1 MYPIMARVTIEDC
14 LKHVDNMYELIH
26 LATRR
31 SRQLF
36 KGSDVLV
43 KSKNR
48 TVVNSLRE
56 IAAGKVKAVYKGEDE
71 APLPGE
77 L

>member
-1 MYPIMARVTIEDC
+1 MARVTIEDC
-14 LKHVDNMYELIH
+14 LKNVDNMYELVH

-31 SRQLF
+31 VRQLY

-48 TVVNSLRE
+48 IIVTALRE
-56 IAAGKVKAVYKGEDE
+56 IAAGRVRPASRNSSTNQDDDLS
-71 APLPGE
+71 PISN
-77 L
+77 

>member
-1 MYPIMARVTIEDC
+1 MARVTIEDC
-14 LKHVDNMYELIH
+14 LDNVENMYELIH

-36 KGSDVLV
+36 KGSDPLI
-43 KSKNR
+43 KCKNR
-48 TVVNSLRE
+48 TVVTSLRE
-56 IAAGKVKAVYKGEDE
+56 IAAGKVRPIYKGQDE

>member
-1 MYPIMARVTIEDC
+1 MARVTIEDC
-14 LKHVDNMYELIH
+14 LDHVENMYELIH

-36 KGSDVLV
+36 KGADVLV

-56 IAAGKVKAVYKGEDE
+56 IAAGKVKAIYKGENE
-71 APLPGE
+71 GPLPGE

>member
-1 MYPIMARVTIEDC
+1 MARVTIEDC
-14 LKHVDNMYELIH
+14 LDNVENMYELIH

-36 KGSDVLV
+36 KGSDPLI
-43 KSKNR
+43 KCKNR
-48 TVVNSLRE
+48 TVVTALRE
-56 IAAGKVKAVYKGEDE
+56 IASGKVRPLYKCLDE
-71 APLPGE
+71 GPLPGE

>member
-1 MYPIMARVTIEDC
+1 MARVTIEDC
-14 LKHVDNMYELIH
+14 LENVDNMYELIH

-31 SRQLF
+31 TRQII
-36 KGSDVLV
+36 KGSDILV
-43 KSKNR
+43 KCKNR
-48 TVVNSLRE
+48 VAVTALRE
-56 IAAGKVKAVYKGEDE
+56 IAAGKVKARYKGRDE